1 MESSAH
7 FEASYLGGFLRS
19 LLGDLG
25 KVSLDG
31 IEMLFCK
38 GEKFQLPTDLTRVL
52 PPLPPPGADLL
63 QPAMDVVREIEPGF
77 VAIRHLSFL
86 LVGIL
91 FGLCLYLLT

>member
-1 MESSAH
+1 MESPAH

-38 GEKFQLPTDLTRVL
+38 GEKF
-52 PPLPPPGADLL
+52 
-63 QPAMDVVREIEPGF
+63 
-77 VAIRHLSFL
+77 
-86 LVGIL
+86 
-91 FGLCLYLLT
+91 

>member
-1 MESSAH
+1 MTW
-7 FEASYLGGFLRS
+7 
-19 LLGDLG
+19 G

-63 QPAMDVVREIEPGF
+63 QPAKDVVREIEPGF

>member
-1 MESSAH
+1 MTW
-7 FEASYLGGFLRS
+7 
-19 LLGDLG
+19 G

-38 GEKFQLPTDLTRVL
+38 GEKFQLPTDLTWVL
-52 PPLPPPGADLL
+52 PPLPPPRADLL
-63 QPAMDVVREIEPGF
+63 QPAMDVVREIQPGF

-86 LVGIL
+86 LVGTL